1 MFLLTIERLS
11 DGKELELTH
20 NGETLY
26 DADRKILDHDYFVTQ
41 VDGIELPEIDM
52 ATYDIASMDGVKVS
66 NIKMP
71 DREITVTVL
80 IRNNVE
86 RNRIAIHQLCR
97 VRSVMRLHFVTDGG
111 AKYIDG
117 YIKSIDS
124 NRFSNNVEMDLTFIC
139 PDPYFKDE
147 NSIVADMSRR
157 YGTWFFGGV
166 ENLSAPKSTFVA
178 GSRPVEVF
186 DALRTAVINSV
197 SENRTGIIIR
207 VTFLA
212 TTTSIRI
219 TNVTT
224 GDYFLIENYDFHNG
238 DILEI
243 NTISGQKDVV
253 LYRDG
258 SEIQMLTSVADG
270 STFFQLESGDN
281 LFNYVIGG
289 DRNNVNA
296 QMEFRFT
303 PIYMEL

>member
-11 DGKELELTH
+11 DGLSVEVTH
-20 NGETLY
+20 SGNVWLDNE
-26 DADRKILDHDYFVTQ
+26 RRILNHDYYLTQ

-52 ATYDIASMDGVKVS
+52 STYDIASIDGTKVS

-71 DREITVTVL
+71 DREITVTL
-80 IRNNVE
+80 FIRNNIE
-86 RNRIAIHQLCR
+86 HNRRALHQLCR

-224 GDYFLIENYDFHNG
+224 GDYFLVENYYFYNG

-270 STFFQLESGDN
+270 STFFQLESGNN